1 MSRNCIKG
9 EKWKI
14 TFPEL
19 KRFPAILHNEGNSW
33 KHVTEILIQCS
44 RQWKHL
50 SQGSKGSVTPHW
62 ITLPDKGIRLVTLL
76 AYPVLILRWALLWC
90 SVYHIIM
97 RYSVICCFLEHKP
110 VKKEKSLHLNSLN
123 KMKSLNV
130 TGKGEIITIWIPFG
144 KQRSNRDYARWF
156 KMHDQS

>member
-1 MSRNCIKG
+1 MKNYFS
-9 EKWKI
+9 
-14 TFPEL
+14 EL

-90 SVYHIIM
+90 SVYHIMMWYVVSWNI
-97 RYSVICCFLEHKP
+97 K

-123 KMKSLNV
+123 KMTSLNV

-144 KQRSNRDYARWF
+144 KQRSNLDYARWC

>member
-1 MSRNCIKG
+1 MNNYFS
-9 EKWKI
+9 
-14 TFPEL
+14 EL

-62 ITLPDKGIRLVTLL
+62 ITLPVKGIRLVTLL
-76 AYPVLILRWALLWC
+76 AYPVNITLSFVMMFC
-90 SVYHIIM
+90 VPHYD
-97 RYSVICCFLEHKP
+97 VICCFLEHKP

-123 KMKSLNV
+123 EMTSLNV

-144 KQRSNRDYARWF
+144 KQRSNLDYARWC

>member
-1 MSRNCIKG
+1 MKNYFS
-9 EKWKI
+9 
-14 TFPEL
+14 EL
-19 KRFPAILHNEGNSW
+19 KRFPAILHTEGNSW

-62 ITLPDKGIRLVTLL
+62 ITLPDPIGYFACVSCFNITLSFVMMFCVPH
-76 AYPVLILRWALLWC
+76 YD
-90 SVYHIIM
+90 
-97 RYSVICCFLEHKP
+97 VICCFLEHKP

-123 KMKSLNV
+123 KMTSLNV

-144 KQRSNRDYARWF
+144 KQRSNLDYARRC

>member
-1 MSRNCIKG
+1 MKNYFS
-9 EKWKI
+9 
-14 TFPEL
+14 EL

-76 AYPVLILRWALLWC
+76 AYPVNITLSFVMMFC
-90 SVYHIIM
+90 VQHYD
-97 RYSVICCFLEHKP
+97 VIFCFLEHKP

-123 KMKSLNV
+123 EMTSLNV

-144 KQRSNRDYARWF
+144 KQRSNLDYARWC